1 MILVRELARAFAP
14 WKSMYSNSTALSTT
28 VTAAHLLALMFGG
41 GLAVAAD
48 RATLRVGRT
57 AYDQQAHQLG
67 ELKAVHPPV
76 LAALTVLFVSG
87 VLLAAADFE
96 TFVTSPLFWVK
107 LGLVALLVANGVVLT
122 RTESALR
129 REYASGTRALARTPR
144 LWRRLRVNARL
155 SLALWTATL
164 VAGAVLT
171 SAA

>member
-1 MILVRELARAFAP
+1 MLVQQLARAFAP
-14 WKSMYSNSTALSTT
+14 WQSMYSNSTAVSTT

-76 LAALTVLFVSG
+76 LAALVVLFVTG
-87 VLLAAADFE
+87 ALLAAADFE
-96 TFVTSPLFWVK
+96 TFVTSPLFWLK
-107 LGLVALLVANGVVLT
+107 LGLVALLVVNGIVLSG
-122 RTESALR
+122 TESALR
-129 REYASGTRALARTPR
+129 REYNAGDGALERTPR

-171 SAA
+171 NAA

>member
-1 MILVRELARAFAP
+1 MLVQKLAHAFAP
-14 WKSMYSNSTALSTT
+14 WQSMYSNSTVISTT

-41 GLAVAAD
+41 GLAIAAD

-57 AYDQQAHQLG
+57 AYDQQARQLG

-76 LAALTVLFVSG
+76 LAALVVLFVSG
-87 VLLAAADFE
+87 AMLAAADFE

-107 LGLVALLVANGVVLT
+107 LGLVALLVVNGIVLSG
-122 RTESALR
+122 TESALR
-129 REYASGTRALARTPR
+129 REYQSGSRALERTPR
-144 LWRRLRVNARL
+144 LWKRLRVNARL